1 MEVKLDQRVKE
12 ETITKVEFLLSQ
24 DKKEETI
31 DDKLFKYEME
41 IIFKNG
47 DNCNVIVFPNIIDDY
62 AKLIV
67 KIVDLL
73 FLLFNKGK
81 GERKNLYDSNI
92 YEVKND
98 NIMKIVKQLQ
108 VLQTFDIEVSN
119 TKISELF
126 NIISITLESKEKY
139 SLADYIDSALVNL
152 AFVPTFEL
160 LLKYKIFSMIIRY
173 YLNMYGVVLN
183 FHEND
188 INITDNCSLELII
201 DLFKKNHDNANIES
215 FVQGIVVLHYESL
228 SDIFQKSKLE
238 QIIAGIKSISSKVK
252 NFNKNVLCVE
262 KIIVMFREEMEKPE
276 ETKKKKRRKKK
287 KKKNNEDKQ
296 MENEKNKLDEGDI
309 IIDKKDEE
317 SLDVQNIQKDIEKD
331 INKEESSNSISGL
344 ERFKA
349 EDKNYKIQS
358 GDNFSLE
365 NKINNCFD
373 KIKNIGNENIEKELD
388 LIKQIMLN
396 VVDDNNKMKKDF
408 IKLNQDIDKLTLEN
422 KKLNQEITKITEEK
436 AKIFNDLSS
445 INKKMKKIKD
455 DYDEMKDVLS
465 EIQCKDFAK
474 NFLECFYPYLSE
486 QDFKCIRADNYTK
499 GEVISN
505 QIINLFSKA
514 NQKKLNVLQSLIK
527 SSSNLIGKDNNSAH
541 SLTIEKYQNEM
552 IKYKEKNNLDNI
564 DSPTLFCFLVSL
576 NISQD
581 LFEDSFTF
589 LKKYFNDYLKTKNS
603 IGILESYLN

>member
-1 MEVKLDQRVKE
+1 MEAKLDQKVKE
-12 ETITKVEFLLSQ
+12 ETLTKVKFLLSQ

-47 DNCNVIVFPNIIDDY
+47 DNCNDIFFPNIIDDY

-81 GERKNLYDSNI
+81 VERKNLYDSNI
-92 YEVKND
+92 YEVEND
-98 NIMKIVKQLQ
+98 NIMKIIKQLQ

-126 NIISITLESKEKY
+126 KIISITLESKEKY
-139 SLADYIDSALVNL
+139 SLADYIDSALINL
-152 AFVPTFEL
+152 AFIPIFQL

-188 INITDNCSLELII
+188 LNITDDCSLDLII
-201 DLFKKNHDNANIES
+201 DLFKKNHNNANIES
-215 FVQGIVVLHYESL
+215 FIQGIIILHYESL
-228 SDIFQKSKLE
+228 SDIFQKYKLE
-238 QIIAGIKSISSKVK
+238 QIIASIKSISSKVK

-262 KIIVMFREEMEKPE
+262 KILVMFREEMEKPE
-276 ETKKKKRRKKK
+276 ETKTKKRRKKK
-287 KKKNNEDKQ
+287 KKKNNENKQ
-296 MENEKNKLDEGDI
+296 MENENNKFDEGDK
-309 IIDKKDEE
+309 IIDLKNEE
-317 SLDVQNIQKDIEKD
+317 SSDVQNIQKDND
-331 INKEESSNSISGL
+331 INKEDSSNSISGL
-344 ERFKA
+344 EQFKA

-358 GDNFSLE
+358 VDNFSLE
-365 NKINNCFD
+365 NKITNCFD

-388 LIKQIMLN
+388 QIKQIMLN
-396 VVDDNNKMKKDF
+396 AVDENNKMKKNF
-408 IKLNQDIDKLTLEN
+408 VKLNQDMDKLTLEN
-422 KKLNQEITKITEEK
+422 KKLNQEIAKITEEK
-436 AKIFNDLSS
+436 TKIFNDLST
-445 INKKMKKIKD
+445 INKKMEKIEG
-455 DYDEMKDVLS
+455 DYDEIKNVLS
-465 EIQCKDFAK
+465 EIQSKYFAK

-486 QDFKCIRADNYTK
+486 QDFKCIKADKNAK
-499 GEVISN
+499 GEIILN
-505 QIINLFSKA
+505 QIVNKFSGA
-514 NQKKLNVLQSLIK
+514 DQKKLNVLQSLLK
-527 SSSNLIGKDNNSAH
+527 GSSNLIGKDIHSAH
-541 SLTIEKYQNEM
+541 SLIIEKYQNEM

-589 LKKYFNDYLKTKNS
+589 LKKYFNDYLKAKNS
-603 IGILESYLN
+603 KGTLESYLN